1 MTTKLKTI
9 KEEASVRQ
17 APKKMKE
24 EDVSSLVV
32 VNRDND
38 NKPVGLVTERDI
50 VRKVCANESI
60 GNIDAIRIVDIISSP
75 LITINSDS
83 SPKQAAD
90 VLLQNKINMFEN
102 NNAGNNN
109 SPSAPDFQHSMSD
122 ITLILSLIPFIIFVW
137 LAIRSK
143 SIKAF
148 QFQLSV
154 FIAVYILGEIIESN
168 RIAIFSVLPRRYGSQ
183 IHVGSAIF
191 FTIMVWFRFYYAEK
205 SGKKIN

>member
-17 APKKMKE
+17 AAKKMKE

-90 VLLQNKINMFEN
+90 VLLQNRIRHLLVIDNRDAVGIITPMDFTRYREQAGKIRHTEEDNVI
-102 NNAGNNN
+102 
-109 SPSAPDFQHSMSD
+109 S
-122 ITLILSLIPFIIFVW
+122 
-137 LAIRSK
+137 
-143 SIKAF
+143 
-148 QFQLSV
+148 
-154 FIAVYILGEIIESN
+154 EIIK
-168 RIAIFSVLPRRYGSQ
+168 
-183 IHVGSAIF
+183 
-191 FTIMVWFRFYYAEK
+191 YYRD
-205 SGKKIN
+205 

>member
-1 MTTKLKTI
+1 MILTHTTVIDFMTTKLKTI

-17 APKKMKE
+17 AAKKMKE

-90 VLLQNKINMFEN
+90 VLLQNRIRHLLVIDNRDAVGKPVGIITPMDFTRYREQAGKIRHTEEDNVI
-102 NNAGNNN
+102 
-109 SPSAPDFQHSMSD
+109 S
-122 ITLILSLIPFIIFVW
+122 
-137 LAIRSK
+137 
-143 SIKAF
+143 
-148 QFQLSV
+148 
-154 FIAVYILGEIIESN
+154 EIIK
-168 RIAIFSVLPRRYGSQ
+168 
-183 IHVGSAIF
+183 
-191 FTIMVWFRFYYAEK
+191 YYRD
-205 SGKKIN
+205 

>member
-1 MTTKLKTI
+1 MILTHTTVIDFMTTKLKTI

-17 APKKMKE
+17 AAKKMKE

-90 VLLQNKINMFEN
+90 VLLQNRIRHLLVIDNRDAVGIITPMDFTRYREQAGKIRHTEEDNVI
-102 NNAGNNN
+102 
-109 SPSAPDFQHSMSD
+109 S
-122 ITLILSLIPFIIFVW
+122 
-137 LAIRSK
+137 
-143 SIKAF
+143 
-148 QFQLSV
+148 
-154 FIAVYILGEIIESN
+154 EIIK
-168 RIAIFSVLPRRYGSQ
+168 
-183 IHVGSAIF
+183 
-191 FTIMVWFRFYYAEK
+191 YYRD
-205 SGKKIN
+205 